1 MGRQM
6 KRGAAAVGL
15 DRLQAPETLP
25 LSDGELCSL
34 ILNILDNAIAG
45 AKAPGVERPRL
56 RLECHVKNDF
66 FVFNCENSST
76 QAWMAGQAKKK
87 PVETHGLGRKIS
99 GRIMARY
106 GDLIRVETGEDFY
119 RVTLALPLLSD

>member
-1 MGRQM
+1 M
-6 KRGAAAVGL
+6 
-15 DRLQAPETLP
+15 
-25 LSDGELCSL
+25 
-34 ILNILDNAIAG
+34 
-45 AKAPGVERPRL
+45 
-56 RLECHVKNDF
+56 KNDF

-76 QAWMAGQAKKK
+76 REWMAGQAKKK
-87 PVETHGLGRKIS
+87 PVETHGLGRKII